1 MMRSVSAGCRTTA
14 RPDTALFESAAMP
27 TRLADLIDQLRKHA
41 RMADVPVRYS
51 ALALCIFALLL
62 SAFSVVGFGV
72 GWLAFVLSAALVG
85 VGVHDLRQTRHAILR
100 NYPVIGHLRFLLEY
114 IRPEMRQY
122 FIEGNRE
129 AMPFSRA
136 QRSLVYQRAKGDPDN
151 QPFGTQLDVGAL
163 GYEWVNHSMAPT
175 KLPTHDFRIWIGGDP
190 ECSGQAARSLQ
201 PCTQPY
207 NASVF
212 NISAM
217 SFGALSANAILAL
230 NKGAKMGGFAHDT
243 GEGSISEHHRVH
255 GGDLI
260 WEIGSG
266 YFGCRNADG
275 SFSEERFAANA
286 TDPQVKM
293 IELKMSQGAKPG
305 HGGILPGP
313 KVTAE
318 IAAARGVPVGKD
330 CISPASHSAFSTPVE
345 MMHFIARLRQLSGGK
360 PTGFKLCIGHPWEW
374 FAIVK
379 AMLATGITPDF
390 IVVDGAE
397 GGTGAAPVEFS
408 DHVGA
413 PLQEGLLLVHNTLIG
428 VNLRSRISIGAAGKV
443 ISAFD
448 LVRLMALGADWC
460 NAGRGFMMAL
470 GCIQAQSCHTGKC
483 PTGVTTQDPV
493 RQQALVVPDKA
504 ERVRSFH
511 RSTLHAL
518 QEIVQAAG
526 LLHPQEVSAHHIVR
540 RVTDTEVRLLSN
552 LILKVEPGALLGPLD
567 GQHKVF
573 RLYWPLASAHS
584 FRAGPT
590 QHAPLDIMLPDGV
603 PARDKPAYDAANV
616 SALRN

>member
-1 MMRSVSAGCRTTA
+1 M
-14 RPDTALFESAAMP
+14 FK
-27 TRLADLIDQLRKHA
+27 RLDAQL
-41 RMADVPVRYS
+41 PVRYS
-51 ALALCIFALLL
+51 FMALCAFGVLL
-62 SAFSVVGFGV
+62 SLFSLAFFSV
-72 GWLAFVLSAALVG
+72 GWLALIVCAALAG
-85 VGVHDLRQTRHAILR
+85 VGVHDLRQTRHAVLR
-100 NYPVIGHLRFLLEY
+100 NYPVIGHMRFLLEY

-122 FIEGNRE
+122 FIESDSE
-129 AMPFSRA
+129 AAPFSRA
-136 QRSLVYQRAKGDPDN
+136 QRSLVYQRAKGEADN
-151 QPFGTQLDVGAL
+151 QPFGTHLDVGHQ

-175 KLPTHDFRIWIGGDP
+175 KLPTHDFRIWIGGQP
-190 ECSGQAARSLQ
+190 GAPSPSAE

-212 NISAM
+212 NISAL
-217 SFGALSANAILAL
+217 SFGSLSANAILAL

-243 GEGSISEHHRVH
+243 GEGSISAHHRTH

-266 YFGCRNADG
+266 YFGCRHDDG
-275 SFSEERFAANA
+275 TFSDERFAANA
-286 TDPQVKM
+286 IDPQVKL

-313 KVTAE
+313 KVTEE
-318 IAAARGVPVGKD
+318 IATARGVPVGKD
-330 CISPASHSAFSTPVE
+330 CISPSSHSAFSTPVE
-345 MMHFIARLRQLSGGK
+345 MMHFIARLRRLSGGK

-379 AMLATGITPDF
+379 AMLETGITPDF

-443 ISAFD
+443 VSAFD

-470 GCIQAQSCHTGKC
+470 GCIQAQTCHTGTC

-493 RQQALVVPDKA
+493 RQRALVVPDKA
-504 ERVRSFH
+504 DRVRNFH

-518 QEIVQAAG
+518 QELVQAAG
-526 LLHPQEVSAHHIVR
+526 LDHPCQLSAHHIVR
-540 RVTDTEVRLLSN
+540 RLTDTEVRLLSN
-552 LILKVEPGALLGPLD
+552 LIMRVEPGALLGPLD
-567 GQHKVF
+567 DQHNVF
-573 RLYWPLASAHS
+573 RQYWPIASAHS
-584 FRAGPT
+584 FRATAVPMVT
-590 QHAPLDIMLPDGV
+590 PRSLQTAAPL
-603 PARDKPAYDAANV
+603 
-616 SALRN
+616 